1 MPEAQNSPPN
11 DRTLSSTAY
20 AQTRRD
26 ADDEGH
32 LPAGTMIGDTF
43 KVLSFIGAG
52 GMSNVYKCEDL
63 SIGRIIAVKTL
74 QAGFSKEAL
83 RRFQTEGKAIAK
95 LEHPNV
101 LKLYGLQV
109 LPDGLPILVME
120 FVPGVTLARLLE
132 SRQPLTV
139 QRALRIGAQIG
150 EGLKAA
156 EKGRSYSSRS

>member
-1 MPEAQNSPPN
+1 
-11 DRTLSSTAY
+11 
-20 AQTRRD
+20 
-26 ADDEGH
+26 
-32 LPAGTMIGDTF
+32 MIGDTF

-120 FVPGVTLARLLE
+120 FVTTSP
-132 SRQPLTV
+132 
-139 QRALRIGAQIG
+139 
-150 EGLKAA
+150 
-156 EKGRSYSSRS
+156 SYRRTNW